1 MDFFDKSEIEHDFR
15 RIDALLKCGIV
26 APCNMGNPLFQSAF
40 IEMLICL
47 RDLMYKA
54 GKYAK
59 RIDFTDDV
67 TVRGEV
73 KDVTDLIKY
82 VRDAMCHLDSD
93 NHYIE
98 PGNMKASFNVQ
109 FGKGTLLKI
118 GDFVQS
124 SPYEDDICFFFG
136 SQRIFLKRH
145 IHRAVEESRNLLSPL
160 LNG

>member
-1 MDFFDKSEIEHDFR
+1 MDFFDKSEIEYDFR
-15 RIDALLKCGIV
+15 RIDSLLGCGIFDQQNT
-26 APCNMGNPLFQSAF
+26 ANPLFQSAF
-40 IEMLICL
+40 IEVLICL

-67 TVRGEV
+67 TVRGDV
-73 KDVTDLIKY
+73 KDATDLIKY

-98 PGNMKASFNVQ
+98 PGNMRASLNVL
-109 FGKGTLLKI
+109 FGKGTLLKLH
-118 GDFVQS
+118 DFEQS

-145 IHRAVEESRNLLSPL
+145 IQRAVEESKNLLSPL

>member
-1 MDFFDKSEIEHDFR
+1 
-15 RIDALLKCGIV
+15 
-26 APCNMGNPLFQSAF
+26 MGHPLFQSAF
-40 IEMLICL
+40 IEVLIYL
-47 RDLMYKA
+47 RDLTYETE
-54 GKYAK
+54 KYAK
-59 RIDFTDDV
+59 RIDFIDDV

-73 KDVTDLIKY
+73 KDATALIKY

-109 FGKGTLLKI
+109 FGKGTLLKV
-118 GDFVQS
+118 GDFEQS

-145 IHRAVEESRNLLSPL
+145 ILRAIEESKDLLAPL
-160 LNG
+160 LE